1 MKYRAPTRSRPDIVN
16 IELTANEARVLGCL
30 MEKSVITPDQYPLTL
45 NSLTNACNQKSSRDP
60 VLSLDQGVVQ
70 HTARQLEN
78 KHLISREENFRS
90 GVEKYTQR
98 LCNTPFSE
106 FQFTQQEFAVICLLL
121 LRGAQ
126 TPGELRARSGRL
138 FNFADNAE
146 VARTLQNLIER
157 EGGPLVARL
166 PRTPGRLDS
175 EYAHLFSGAVESVP
189 ADEGAQTTTRPEAGR
204 SDRLSQLE
212 ARIDAIEQELVQ
224 LKQLL
229 AE

>member
-1 MKYRAPTRSRPDIVN
+1 L
-16 IELTANEARVLGCL
+16 LT
-30 MEKSVITPDQYPLTL
+30 TP
-45 NSLTNACNQKSSRDP
+45 KW
-60 VLSLDQGVVQ
+60 
-70 HTARQLEN
+70 
-78 KHLISREENFRS
+78 
-90 GVEKYTQR
+90 
-98 LCNTPFSE
+98 
-106 FQFTQQEFAVICLLL
+106 
-121 LRGAQ
+121 
-126 TPGELRARSGRL
+126 
-138 FNFADNAE
+138 
-146 VARTLQNLIER
+146 NLIER